1 MGSKTHSEA
10 PLQPGQGGRSGLNNG
25 QRQQERV
32 MSTAE
37 LAKSIAAEGVGGLSL
52 QAFLQQGAPSPV
64 SSRPAGRFGS
74 SGSGSSDED
83 EDDPKS
89 NTSSQRFGRRNSSM
103 ANAIASGLAAI
114 ERWNDAL
121 DADEHGDDC
130 EKRAGKATNHV
141 PSSSAAAAMEPEPS
155 ALSPSSSSPTS

>member
-1 MGSKTHSEA
+1 M
-10 PLQPGQGGRSGLNNG
+10 
-25 QRQQERV
+25 
-32 MSTAE
+32 
-37 LAKSIAAEGVGGLSL
+37 
-52 QAFLQQGAPSPV
+52 
-64 SSRPAGRFGS
+64 
-74 SGSGSSDED
+74 
-83 EDDPKS
+83 

-141 PSSSAAAAMEPEPS
+141 PSSSAAAAIAATDCMRRASCCRELEF
-155 ALSPSSSSPTS
+155 